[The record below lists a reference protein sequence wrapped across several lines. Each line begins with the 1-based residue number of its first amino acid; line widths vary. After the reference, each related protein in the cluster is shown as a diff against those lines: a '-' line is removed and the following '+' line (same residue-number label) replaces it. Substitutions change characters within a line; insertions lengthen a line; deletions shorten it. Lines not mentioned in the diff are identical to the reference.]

1 MWQLLL
7 LGFICGFIAG
17 YFVSKCRKQMYD
29 GTFVIDNGYKDN
41 KKVWFLN
48 VDSDV
53 EEIPKKKTLRFR
65 VEVKN

>member
-7 LGFICGFIAG
+7 SGFIVGFIVG
-17 YFVSKCRKQMYD
+17 YFLGKKKERMYD
-29 GTFVIDNGYKDN
+29 GTFVIDNKYDD

-53 EEIPKKKTLRFR
+53 EEIPKKRSLRFR
-65 VEVKN
+65 VEVKD